1 MHSSKTL
8 FIFALIA
15 MSGSVSGQITSLGKV
30 TFEGPLEHEE
40 DLSAIAI
47 LGESLLV
54 GSDEG
59 TKVQILQP
67 EPTNPSVYQ
76 VRPELYIEML
86 TSETELDIEG
96 IARFKDTN
104 VFYVVGSHSL
114 KRTLLEPNATKK
126 QNLAALEEII
136 FEPSRFHIY
145 RLEMDP
151 RTLKPI
157 SKRGIG
163 LYKLLT
169 LDPVLRRFTQI
180 PSKENGVDIEAIAV
194 KGDEGDKLHLGFRGP
209 VLRENLVPIMI
220 LDFNKP
226 EDYTLRYIDLDGYGI
241 RELVKVKKGFLV
253 IAGPSGGERGEFL
266 IYFWDGD
273 DGVPDR
279 GEDKSKLKLLGQL
292 PTPRGAKAEGMTLL
306 EETKEHYDVLV
317 VYDGVVRGFPERFR
331 IPKRK

>member
-1 MHSSKTL
+1 MRPFQLLL
-8 FIFALIA
+8 FCALTA
-15 MSGSVSGQITSLGKV
+15 MAGSVSGQITSLGKLN
-30 TFEGPLEHEE
+30 FEGPLEQEE

-47 LGESLLV
+47 LGDSLLV

-59 TKVQILQP
+59 TKVQILQQDP
-67 EPTNPSVYQ
+67 SNPSVYR
-76 VRPELYIEML
+76 VRPDLDINML
-86 TSETELDIEG
+86 ISKTELDIEG

-104 VFYVVGSHSL
+104 VFYVAGSHSL
-114 KRTLLEPNATKK
+114 KRKLLEPNATKE
-126 QNLAALEEII
+126 QNLAALEEIV

-169 LDPVLRRFTQI
+169 LNTVLKRFTQI
-180 PSKENGVDIEAIAV
+180 PSKENGVDIEAVAV

-226 EDYTLRYIDLDGYGI
+226 EDYKLRYLDLDGLGI
-241 RELVKVKKGFLV
+241 REMVKVKKGFLI
-253 IAGPSGGERGEFL
+253 IAGPSGGGRGEFL

-273 DGVPDR
+273 DGVPDQ
-279 GEDKSKLKLLGQL
+279 GKIKSKLRLLGQL
-292 PTPRGAKAEGMTLL
+292 PTPQGAKAEGMTLL
-306 EETKEHYDVLV
+306 EETEKHYDVLV
-317 VYDGVVRGFPERFR
+317 VYDGVVRGMPERFR

>member
-1 MHSSKTL
+1 MHPTQTL
-8 FIFALIA
+8 FLCALTAIT
-15 MSGSVSGQITSLGKV
+15 GSVSGQITSLGKL
-30 TFEGPLEHEE
+30 TFEGPLDEEE
-40 DLSAIAI
+40 DLSAVAI
-47 LGESLLV
+47 LGDSLLV

-67 EPTNPSVYQ
+67 DPTNPSIYR
-76 VRPELYIEML
+76 VRPDLDINML
-86 TSETELDIEG
+86 VSKTELDIEG

-104 VFYVVGSHSL
+104 VFYVAGSHSL
-114 KRTLLEPNATKK
+114 KRTLLEPNATKE
-126 QNLAALEEII
+126 QNLAALEQIV

-145 RLEMDP
+145 RLEMDL

-163 LYKLLT
+163 LYRLLS
-169 LDPVLRRFTQI
+169 LNPVLKRFIQI

-226 EDYTLRYIDLDGYGI
+226 EDYKLRYLDLDGLGI
-241 RELVKVKKGFLV
+241 RELVKVKGGFLI

-266 IYFWDGD
+266 IYYWDGD

-279 GEDKSKLKLLGQL
+279 GKTKSKLKLLGQL

-317 VYDGVVRGFPERFR
+317 VYDGVVRGLPERFR